1 MMRNVMI
8 RDRVVSSLARTVVYS
23 VVQWCISVL
32 ILTCWTVTDVSRCEG
47 EGGRVRER

>member
-23 VVQWCISVL
+23 VLHLSIDPDMLDS
-32 ILTCWTVTDVSRCEG
+32 D
-47 EGGRVRER
+47 